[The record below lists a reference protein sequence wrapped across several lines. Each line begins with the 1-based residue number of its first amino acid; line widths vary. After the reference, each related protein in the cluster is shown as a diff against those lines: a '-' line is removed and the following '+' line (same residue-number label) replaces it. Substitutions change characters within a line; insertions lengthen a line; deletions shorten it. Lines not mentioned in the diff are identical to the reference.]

1 MATIASGLL
10 SKSEAVTVHITPE
23 YCMGPAVVG
32 YECPDVAAKGV
43 GVGKGF
49 PLSYKYEAVKI
60 QKQEGFLQS
69 KTLDKAHFSAQ
80 NLLIDLL
87 VWTTISGISIIILQR
102 LRQLA
107 R

>member
-1 MATIASGLL
+1 MRVS
-10 SKSEAVTVHITPE
+10 PE
-23 YCMGPAVVG
+23 YCIGPTVVG

-49 PLSYKYEAVKI
+49 PLSYKYEAVII

-69 KTLDKAHFSAQ
+69 KILDKTRFSAR
-80 NLLIDLL
+80 NSLIDLL
-87 VWTTISGISIIILQR
+87 VWTTISGISIIVLQS